1 MKNVQKLNARH
12 LLFINEM
19 IRHGDKLKAY
29 ATAYPDARGEAL
41 RKAAERLMKNPA
53 IAQQI
58 DEVRA
63 QIRHEAYVAA
73 YAACMEDMKTE
84 LLSMQKRRAI
94 LAQLATCEMKV
105 GRYVKYNG
113 DYVMVYE
120 DPRPRDIIRAIEL
133 DTKLEEACNTA
144 RRAEEKEL
152 SRYDIYIDGR
162 PCDNPTAPVKTDIPM
177 GLVMLPKKTPK
188 KLHTETE
195 QNGTKRSEFTGTNE
209 KDIDIEVTKQDAA
222 GRGGEDILGKSLYK
236 NYKQRIA
243 AIPPREP
250 LTNIEIKQ
258 IREQISNT
266 KPKYSTYGKLPPK
279 PTCPQP
285 GDMSIHKADYSPQL

>member
-1 MKNVQKLNARH
+1 MNAIKNLNARH

-29 ATAYPDARGEAL
+29 AAAYPDAKGEAL

-53 IAQQI
+53 IAQKI
-58 DEVRA
+58 HEVRS

-73 YAACMEDMKTE
+73 YAACMEEMKTE

-133 DTKLEEACNTA
+133 DTKLEEACNAA
-144 RRAEEKEL
+144 RKAEEKEL

-162 PCDNPTAPVKTDIPM
+162 PCDNPTAPVKKDIPL

-188 KLHTETE
+188 KLNTETE
-195 QNGTKRSEFTGTNE
+195 QNGTT
-209 KDIDIEVTKQDAA
+209 IDAEAA
-222 GRGGEDILGKSLYK
+222 THEEDILGNSLYK
-236 NYKQRIA
+236 NYKQRIM

-250 LTNIEIKQ
+250 HTNIEIKQ
-258 IREQISNT
+258 IREQLSNT
-266 KPKYSTYGKLPPK
+266 KPRYSTYGKLPPK
-279 PTCPQP
+279 PSRPQP
-285 GDMSIHKADYSPQL
+285 GDMSIHKADYSPQV

>member
-1 MKNVQKLNARH
+1 MNALKKLNARH

-29 ATAYPDARGEAL
+29 VAAYPDAKGEAL

-63 QIRHEAYVAA
+63 QVRHEAYVAA
-73 YAACMEDMKTE
+73 YAACMEEMKTE
-84 LLSMQKRRAI
+84 LLSMQKKRAI

-113 DYVMVYE
+113 DYVMLYE

-162 PCDNPTAPVKTDIPM
+162 PCDNPDAPVNPAIPM
-177 GLVMLPKKTPK
+177 GVAEEKSSERKITK
-188 KLHTETE
+188 Y
-195 QNGTKRSEFTGTNE
+195 GTKRNR
-209 KDIDIEVTKQDAA
+209 A
-222 GRGGEDILGKSLYK
+222 
-236 NYKQRIA
+236 
-243 AIPPREP
+243 
-250 LTNIEIKQ
+250 
-258 IREQISNT
+258 
-266 KPKYSTYGKLPPK
+266 
-279 PTCPQP
+279 
-285 GDMSIHKADYSPQL
+285 